1 MEQNTNKT
9 SEKFAASVNC
19 CYFCR
24 RITNFVIRTFGY
36 PDSTVSL
43 KDFRTSF
50 LEYLITRFP
59 ESDITNLEYYK
70 NETYI

>member
-1 MEQNTNKT
+1 MNKT

-36 PDSTVSL
+36 LGSNGSL
-43 KDFRTSF
+43 KGFRASF

-59 ESDITNLEYYK
+59 DPISRTSNTKRTKYK
-70 NETYI
+70 Y